1 MAPSNLRKLALQLRG
16 SEEAIEGLPLMPM
29 AKALVRQNPVVRLQ
43 VANGNYPEWQM
54 IGVIVY
60 AVARVQ
66 VANVLE
72 PTQQTLEN
80 PKMW

>member
-1 MAPSNLRKLALQLRG
+1 
-16 SEEAIEGLPLMPM
+16 MPT

-43 VANGNYPEWQM
+43 VANGNYPEWQIM
-54 IGVIVY
+54 RLIVH

-72 PTQQTLEN
+72 PTKQTLKD
-80 PKMW
+80 PKI